1 MCRIWYPETV
11 LLMGE
16 QGVLEQRGR
25 STASGFSVAFT
36 STAAAG
42 RTDMG
47 ALDTPLTSIS
57 IFKDM
62 TWLGLDRYERE
73 SERERRT
80 DKQAEKV
87 DRKRER

>member
-1 MCRIWYPETV
+1 
-11 LLMGE
+11 MGE

-25 STASGFSVAFT
+25 SASGLSVAFT
-36 STAAAG
+36 SSAAAAG

-62 TWLGLDRYERE
+62 TWLGGAEGHKTDSRKGRE
-73 SERERRT
+73 SR
-80 DKQAEKV
+80 QEKGQV
-87 DRKRER
+87 DRDNRKQVVGD